1 MSRQTHETAGLSDVP
16 ALAVTGAWET
26 VFQGAAKEALE
37 VTLPR
42 FLKHR
47 RWFGAKARTIRGI
60 RIVEAVPILQE
71 AYLILMRTDYAAGE
85 PDTYMLP
92 MAFMAGAA
100 AQAFSQERHAAVI
113 ATLQT
118 GQGSGILYDA
128 VRNLEFCQ
136 ALLESIIQRR
146 QYRGTTGDVVAT
158 AASVLPRLRGDV
170 SQPLPP
176 VLLGV
181 EQSNTSVRYGEQLIL
196 KLYRRLE
203 AGINPD
209 QEIGQF
215 LTEKTAFANVPPVA
229 GVLEFRRH
237 KPAGGEPITLA
248 LLQGFVPNRGDAWH
262 YTLHSLA
269 DYFEAAR
276 ARGERTVANLP
287 LPHTPLLELIRGD
300 IPAEA
305 EQFIGAY
312 MASARLLACRTAEL
326 HLALVSDPAD
336 PVFAPEPF
344 TADCQ
349 DTMHRSMRE
358 LTDQIMQLLR
368 ARFDGLP
375 EAGKA
380 DARQV
385 LSLEEQIAARFDALL
400 DRPIHALRS
409 RIHGDYHLG
418 QVLYTGQDFM
428 IIDFEG
434 EPARPLSER
443 RMKRSPLQDVAGML
457 RSFHYAAYAAYFS
470 QAQDGAPMPDL
481 EPWAR
486 FWHLWVS
493 VAYLKTYMEVVRD
506 AAFLPSS
513 PDEVKLLLDVFL
525 VEKAVY
531 ELGYELNN
539 RPGWVTIPLEGILET
554 VQAAR

>member
-1 MSRQTHETAGLSDVP
+1 M
-16 ALAVTGAWET
+16 
-26 VFQGAAKEALE
+26 
-37 VTLPR
+37 
-42 FLKHR
+42 
-47 RWFGAKARTIRGI
+47 
-60 RIVEAVPILQE
+60 
-71 AYLILMRTDYAAGE
+71 
-85 PDTYMLP
+85 
-92 MAFMAGAA
+92 
-100 AQAFSQERHAAVI
+100 
-113 ATLQT
+113 
-118 GQGSGILYDA
+118 
-128 VRNLEFCQ
+128 
-136 ALLESIIQRR
+136 
-146 QYRGTTGDVVAT
+146 
-158 AASVLPRLRGDV
+158 
-170 SQPLPP
+170 
-176 VLLGV
+176 
-181 EQSNTSVRYGEQLIL
+181 
-196 KLYRRLE
+196 
-203 AGINPD
+203 
-209 QEIGQF
+209 
-215 LTEKTAFANVPPVA
+215 
-229 GVLEFRRH
+229 
-237 KPAGGEPITLA
+237 
-248 LLQGFVPNRGDAWH
+248 
-262 YTLHSLA
+262 
-269 DYFEAAR
+269 
-276 ARGERTVANLP
+276 ANLP

-344 TADCQ
+344 TADYQ

-368 ARFDGLP
+368 ARFDALP

-385 LSLEEQIAARFDALL
+385 LSLEKRIAARFDALL

-470 QAQDGAPMPDL
+470 QAHDAAPIPDL

-493 VAYLKTYMEVVRD
+493 AAYLKTYMEVVRD
-506 AAFLPSS
+506 AGFSAEFT
-513 PDEVKLLLDVFL
+513 
-525 VEKAVY
+525 
-531 ELGYELNN
+531 G
-539 RPGWVTIPLEGILET
+539 
-554 VQAAR
+554 